1 MKPQP
6 GSGQNKFQRSSI
18 MAEHFVLTKGPAG
31 QYFSDLAKACE
42 DNFARIYPECVNSED
57 HGTVM
62 CPPVFS
68 FGYVAPTGQ
77 ASGATALSKI
87 EQDTLRGDDAELKI
101 FHMLEKFGKS
111 TNQPMFVFT
120 QLKISEFIK
129 TILRLKLPADHAIF
143 NSPLILGKDL
153 EIIDFLIIHRKIG
166 VILVEVKA
174 GLNFSNSVQRKAKS
188 QLQNA
193 EKVIHAL
200 LQQDV
205 KHKIAVPVYKVIAM
219 PNVNDRCY
227 ESEIFINLRERTV
240 RSVDDFRSWWEKG
253 FPEKKFGH
261 HDKFK
266 VQNLILNFVG
276 QSSEVSADAVITD
289 VCMKIEKQ
297 KFLQTSYNK
306 STRKAASGSKG
317 VEKAEAVLAK
327 QFMFLNPDQLRIWN
341 GPFHQ
346 FFNGS
351 SGSGKTIL
359 LQFKALEC
367 VKNAKNGEKV
377 LAVVPSSLKA
387 LFQAFFVE
395 HKIHSGVDVL
405 SPTELRDLEK
415 NEVRFHIFVDE
426 LQAFLTEIPDALK
439 LLEKLI
445 QMADHDCYCW
455 IAYDYMQISIRE
467 TQDTVEDLLSGAK
480 VHAKAQKASK
490 TFNFH
495 HGPCLSTTVRAT
507 FEVYSFVQAFVKKT
521 LMDLPQKIELP
532 RFDHLERETR
542 EILTKFVERY
552 DVSNYLGHRICG
564 PSVTVFQATGF
575 EFITQII
582 QEEVKMWTNEDS
594 LHHVAILLT
603 DSVSKEHLSSA
614 MARREIPVCDI
625 GDQKNA
631 VALDFASKALSY
643 EWPVVIA
650 ISASPHLSSNYTMF
664 TRAVARLVVIT
675 SEDSS
680 EYFPSNDRI
689 I

>member
-1 MKPQP
+1 MY
-6 GSGQNKFQRSSI
+6 S
-18 MAEHFVLTKGPAG
+18 
-31 QYFSDLAKACE
+31 
-42 DNFARIYPECVNSED
+42 ECVNSED

-68 FGYVAPTGQ
+68 LGYVAPTGR
-77 ASGATALSKI
+77 ASGARELSKI
-87 EQDTLRGDDAELKI
+87 EQDTVRGDEAELKI
-101 FHMLEKFGKS
+101 FHVLEKFGKS

-120 QLKISEFIK
+120 KLKISEFIK
-129 TILRLKLPADHAIF
+129 TILRRKLPADHAIL
-143 NSPLILGKDL
+143 NSPLLSGKR

-174 GLNFSNSVQRKAKS
+174 ASNFSNSVQNKAKS

-193 EKVIHAL
+193 EEIIHAL
-200 LQQDV
+200 SQQDDQDV
-205 KHKIAVPVYKVIAM
+205 KHEIAIPVYKVIAM

-227 ESEIFINLRERTV
+227 ENENFINLREITV

-261 HDKFK
+261 HDKSKLK
-266 VQNLILNFVG
+266 VQNLISDFVRE
-276 QSSEVSADAVITD
+276 SSEVSADAVILD

-297 KFLQTSYNK
+297 KFLETSYK
-306 STRKAASGSKG
+306 KIESTGKAACESQG
-317 VEKAEAVLAK
+317 VKKAEAVLAK

-341 GPFHQ
+341 GPRRQ

-367 VKNAKNGEKV
+367 AKNGERA

-395 HKIHSGVDVL
+395 HNIHSGVDVL
-405 SPTELRDLEK
+405 SPIELRDLVT

-426 LQAFLTEIPDALK
+426 LQAFLTEIPDALT

-521 LMDLPQKIELP
+521 LMDLLQKMELP

-542 EILTKFVERY
+542 EILTNFVKRY

-564 PSVTVFQATGF
+564 PSVIVLHATDS

-594 LHHVAILLT
+594 LHHVAVLLT

-614 MARREIPVCDI
+614 LARRGIPVCDI

-650 ISASPHLSSNYTMF
+650 ISGSPHLSSNYTMF

-675 SEDSS
+675 SGDVS
-680 EYFPSNDRI
+680 EYFPSIDRI

>member
-1 MKPQP
+1 ME
-6 GSGQNKFQRSSI
+6 N
-18 MAEHFVLTKGPAG
+18 FVLTKEPAG
-31 QYFSDLAKACE
+31 QYSPDLAKACE
-42 DNFARIYPECVNSED
+42 DHFARIYPECVNSED

-62 CPPVFS
+62 CPPLFS

-101 FHMLEKFGKS
+101 FHMLEEFGKS

-129 TILRLKLPADHAIF
+129 TILRLKLPAAHAIF

-174 GLNFSNSVQRKAKS
+174 ALNFSNSVQRKAKS

-193 EKVIHAL
+193 EKIIHAL

-205 KHKIAVPVYKVIAM
+205 KHEIAIPVYKVIAM

-227 ESEIFINLRERTV
+227 ESEIFINLREITV
-240 RSVDDFRSWWEKG
+240 RSVDNFMSWWEKG

-261 HDKFK
+261 HDKCK
-266 VQNLILNFVG
+266 VQNLISNFVG
-276 QSSEVSADAVITD
+276 QTCEVSADVVISD

-297 KFLQTSYNK
+297 KFLETSYKK
-306 STRKAASGSKG
+306 STRKAACGSQG
-317 VEKAEAVLAK
+317 VKNAEAVLAK
-327 QFMFLNPDQLRIWN
+327 QFVFLNPDQLRIWN
-341 GPFHQ
+341 GPRHQ

-367 VKNAKNGEKV
+367 VKYAKNGEKV

-395 HKIHSGVDVL
+395 RNIHSGVDVL
-405 SPTELRDLEK
+405 SPVELRDLEK
-415 NEVRFHIFVDE
+415 NDVKFHIFVDE

-439 LLEKLI
+439 LLEELI

-455 IAYDYMQISIRE
+455 IAYDYMQISISE
-467 TQDTVEDLLSGAK
+467 TQDTVEALKSGAK
-480 VHAKAQKASK
+480 VHAEAQKASK

-507 FEVYSFVQAFVKKT
+507 FEIYSFVQAFVKKI
-521 LMDLPQKIELP
+521 LMDLLQKMELP
-532 RFDHLERETR
+532 PFDQLERETR
-542 EILTKFVERY
+542 EILTNFVERY

-564 PSVTVFQATGF
+564 PSVRVFQVTDF

-582 QEEVKMWTNEDS
+582 QKEVKRWTNEDS
-594 LHHVAILLT
+594 LHHVAVLLT

-614 MARREIPVCDI
+614 IARREIPVCDI

-631 VALDFASKALSY
+631 VTLDFASKALSY

-650 ISASPHLSSNYTMF
+650 ISGSPHLSSNYTMF

-675 SEDSS
+675 RGDVS
-680 EYFPSNDRI
+680 EYSPILDRI

>member
-1 MKPQP
+1 MY
-6 GSGQNKFQRSSI
+6 S
-18 MAEHFVLTKGPAG
+18 
-31 QYFSDLAKACE
+31 
-42 DNFARIYPECVNSED
+42 ECVNSED

-68 FGYVAPTGQ
+68 LGYVAPTGR
-77 ASGATALSKI
+77 ASGARELSKI
-87 EQDTLRGDDAELKI
+87 EQDTVRDDEAELKI
-101 FHMLEKFGKS
+101 FHVLEKFGKN

-120 QLKISEFIK
+120 KLKISEFIK
-129 TILRLKLPADHAIF
+129 TILRRKLPADHAIL
-143 NSPLILGKDL
+143 NSPLLSGKR

-205 KHKIAVPVYKVIAM
+205 KHKIAIPVYKVIAM

-227 ESEIFINLRERTV
+227 ENEIFINLREITV

-261 HDKFK
+261 HDKSKLK
-266 VQNLILNFVG
+266 VQNLISDFVRE
-276 QSSEVSADAVITD
+276 SSEVSADAVILD

-297 KFLQTSYNK
+297 KFLETSYK
-306 STRKAASGSKG
+306 KIESTGKAACESQG
-317 VEKAEAVLAK
+317 VKKAEAVLAK

-341 GPFHQ
+341 GPRRQ

-367 VKNAKNGEKV
+367 AKNGERA

-395 HKIHSGVDVL
+395 HNIHSGVDVL
-405 SPTELRDLEK
+405 SPIELRDLVT

-521 LMDLPQKIELP
+521 LMDLLQ
-532 RFDHLERETR
+532 
-542 EILTKFVERY
+542 
-552 DVSNYLGHRICG
+552 
-564 PSVTVFQATGF
+564 
-575 EFITQII
+575 
-582 QEEVKMWTNEDS
+582 
-594 LHHVAILLT
+594 
-603 DSVSKEHLSSA
+603 
-614 MARREIPVCDI
+614 
-625 GDQKNA
+625 
-631 VALDFASKALSY
+631 
-643 EWPVVIA
+643 
-650 ISASPHLSSNYTMF
+650 
-664 TRAVARLVVIT
+664 
-675 SEDSS
+675 
-680 EYFPSNDRI
+680 
-689 I
+689 

>member
-1 MKPQP
+1 MY
-6 GSGQNKFQRSSI
+6 S
-18 MAEHFVLTKGPAG
+18 
-31 QYFSDLAKACE
+31 
-42 DNFARIYPECVNSED
+42 ECVNSED

-68 FGYVAPTGQ
+68 LGYVAPTGR
-77 ASGATALSKI
+77 ASGARELSKI
-87 EQDTLRGDDAELKI
+87 EQDTVRGDEAELKI
-101 FHMLEKFGKS
+101 FHVLEKFGKS

-120 QLKISEFIK
+120 KLKISEFIK
-129 TILRLKLPADHAIF
+129 TILRRKLPADHAIL
-143 NSPLILGKDL
+143 NSPLLSGKR

-174 GLNFSNSVQRKAKS
+174 ASNFSNSVQNKAKS

-193 EKVIHAL
+193 EEIIHAL
-200 LQQDV
+200 SQQDDQDV
-205 KHKIAVPVYKVIAM
+205 KHEIAIPVYKVIAM

-227 ESEIFINLRERTV
+227 ENENFINLREITV

-261 HDKFK
+261 HDKSKLK
-266 VQNLILNFVG
+266 VQNLISDFVRE
-276 QSSEVSADAVITD
+276 SSEVSADAVILD

-297 KFLQTSYNK
+297 KFLETSYK
-306 STRKAASGSKG
+306 KIESTGKAACESQG
-317 VEKAEAVLAK
+317 VKKAEAVLAK

-341 GPFHQ
+341 GPRRQ

-367 VKNAKNGEKV
+367 AKNGERA

-395 HKIHSGVDVL
+395 HNILSGVDVL
-405 SPTELRDLEK
+405 SPIELRDLVT

-426 LQAFLTEIPDALK
+426 LQAFLTEIPDALT

-455 IAYDYMQISIRE
+455 IAYDYMQISISE

-521 LMDLPQKIELP
+521 LMDLLQKMELP

-542 EILTKFVERY
+542 EILTNFVKRY

-564 PSVTVFQATGF
+564 PSVIVLHATDS

-594 LHHVAILLT
+594 LHHVAVLLT

-614 MARREIPVCDI
+614 IARREIPVCDI

-650 ISASPHLSSNYTMF
+650 ISGSPHLSSNYTMF

-675 SEDSS
+675 SGDVS
-680 EYFPSNDRI
+680 EYFPSIDRI

>member
-1 MKPQP
+1 M
-6 GSGQNKFQRSSI
+6 
-18 MAEHFVLTKGPAG
+18 EHFVLTKGPAG
-31 QYFSDLAKACE
+31 QYISDLEKACE
-42 DNFARIYPECVNSED
+42 DHFARIYPKCVNLED

-68 FGYVAPTGQ
+68 FKYVAPTGQ

-87 EQDTLRGDDAELKI
+87 EQDTLRGDDTELKV
-101 FHMLEKFGKS
+101 FHMLEQFGKS

-174 GLNFSNSVQRKAKS
+174 ALKFSKSEQRKAKS

-193 EKVIHAL
+193 EEIIHAL

-205 KHKIAVPVYKVIAM
+205 KHEIAIPVYKVIAM
-219 PNVNDRCY
+219 PNVNDDCY
-227 ESEIFINLRERTV
+227 ESEIFINLREITV
-240 RSVDDFRSWWEKG
+240 HSVDNFMSWWEKG

-261 HDKFK
+261 HDKCK
-266 VQNLILNFVG
+266 VQNLISNFVG
-276 QSSEVSADAVITD
+276 QSCEVSADLVISD

-297 KFLQTSYNK
+297 KFLETSYKK
-306 STRKAASGSKG
+306 STRNAACGSQG
-317 VEKAEAVLAK
+317 VKKAEAVLAK

-341 GPFHQ
+341 GPRRQ

-367 VKNAKNGEKV
+367 AKNGEKV

-395 HKIHSGVDVL
+395 HNIHSGVDVL
-405 SPTELRDLEK
+405 SPIELRDLEK

-426 LQAFLTEIPDALK
+426 LQAFLTEIPDALT

-455 IAYDYMQISIRE
+455 IAYDISE
-467 TQDTVEDLLSGAK
+467 TQDTVMDLLSGAK
-480 VHAKAQKASK
+480 VLAKAQKASK

-521 LMDLPQKIELP
+521 LMDLLQKMELP

-542 EILTKFVERY
+542 EILTNFVERY

-564 PSVTVFQATGF
+564 PSVTVFQATDF

-594 LHHVAILLT
+594 LHHVAVLLT

-614 MARREIPVCDI
+614 IARREIPVCDI

-631 VALDFASKALSY
+631 VALDFTSKAL
-643 EWPVVIA
+643 
-650 ISASPHLSSNYTMF
+650 
-664 TRAVARLVVIT
+664 
-675 SEDSS
+675 
-680 EYFPSNDRI
+680 
-689 I
+689 

>member
-1 MKPQP
+1 MY
-6 GSGQNKFQRSSI
+6 S
-18 MAEHFVLTKGPAG
+18 
-31 QYFSDLAKACE
+31 
-42 DNFARIYPECVNSED
+42 ECVNSED

-68 FGYVAPTGQ
+68 FGYVAPTDR

-87 EQDTLRGDDAELKI
+87 EQDTIRGDEAELKI
-101 FHMLEKFGKS
+101 FHILEKFGKS

-120 QLKISEFIK
+120 QP
-129 TILRLKLPADHAIF
+129 KLPADRA
-143 NSPLILGKDL
+143 KR

-227 ESEIFINLRERTV
+227 ESEIFINLREITV

-341 GPFHQ
+341 GPLHQ

-377 LAVVPSSLKA
+377 FAVVPSSLTA

-395 HKIHSGVDVL
+395 HNIGSGVDVL
-405 SPTELRDLEK
+405 SPIELRDLVE
-415 NEVRFHIFVDE
+415 NEVPGEVRSRERFHIFVDE
-426 LQAFLTEIPDALK
+426 FQALLTEIPHALK
-439 LLEKLI
+439 LLKKLI
-445 QMADHDCYCW
+445 KMAHPDCYCW
-455 IAYDYMQISIRE
+455 IAYDYMQISISE

-521 LMDLPQKIELP
+521 LVDLLQKMKLP
-532 RFDHLERETR
+532 PGETG
-542 EILTKFVERY
+542 EILTNFVKRY

-575 EFITQII
+575 EFMTQII

-594 LHHVAILLT
+594 LHHVAVLLT

-614 MARREIPVCDI
+614 IARREIPVCDI

-631 VALDFASKALSY
+631 VALDLASKALSY

-650 ISASPHLSSNYTMF
+650 ISGSPHLSSNYTMF

-675 SEDSS
+675 SGDVSD
-680 EYFPSNDRI
+680 YFPSNDRI

>member
-1 MKPQP
+1 MY
-6 GSGQNKFQRSSI
+6 S
-18 MAEHFVLTKGPAG
+18 
-31 QYFSDLAKACE
+31 
-42 DNFARIYPECVNSED
+42 ECVNSED

-68 FGYVAPTGQ
+68 FGYVAPTGR

-87 EQDTLRGDDAELKI
+87 EQDTLRGDEAELKI
-101 FHMLEKFGKS
+101 FHILEKFGKS

-120 QLKISEFIK
+120 QLKIFEFIK
-129 TILRLKLPADHAIF
+129 TILRRKLPADHAILL
-143 NSPLILGKDL
+143 SGKR

-174 GLNFSNSVQRKAKS
+174 GLNSSNSVQRKAKS

-205 KHKIAVPVYKVIAM
+205 KHKIAIPVYKVIAM
-219 PNVNDRCY
+219 PNVNDRCC
-227 ESEIFINLRERTV
+227 ENEDFINLREITV
-240 RSVDDFRSWWEKG
+240 RSVDDFKSWWEKG

-261 HDKFK
+261 HDKSK
-266 VQNLILNFVG
+266 VQNLISDFVRE
-276 QSSEVSADAVITD
+276 SSEVSADAVILD

-297 KFLQTSYNK
+297 KFLETSYKK
-306 STRKAASGSKG
+306 STRKAACESQG
-317 VEKAEAVLAK
+317 VEKAESVLAK

-341 GPFHQ
+341 GPPHQ

-395 HKIHSGVDVL
+395 HNIRSGVDVL
-405 SPTELRDLEK
+405 SPIELRDLVE
-415 NEVRFHIFVDE
+415 NEVPGEVRSRERFHIFVDE
-426 LQAFLTEIPDALK
+426 FQVFLTEIPHVLK
-439 LLEKLI
+439 HLKKLI
-445 QMADHDCYCW
+445 KMAHPDCYCW
-455 IAYDYMQISIRE
+455 IAYDYMQISIGE
-467 TQDTVEDLLSGAK
+467 TQDTVQPLPSGAK
-480 VHAKAQKASK
+480 VHAEAQKASK
-490 TFNFH
+490 TLNFH
-495 HGPCLSTTVRAT
+495 HGRCLSTTVRAT
-507 FEVYSFVQAFVKKT
+507 FEVYSFIQAFVKKT
-521 LMDLPQKIELP
+521 LEDLLQKMKLP
-532 RFDHLERETR
+532 PGETR
-542 EILTKFVERY
+542 EVLTKFVERY

-650 ISASPHLSSNYTMF
+650 ISGSPHLSSNYTMF

-675 SEDSS
+675 SGDIS
-680 EYFPSNDRI
+680 EYFPSIDRI